1 MYIHIPCDFYKSNM
15 DILFIEFTSN
25 QNLSKEW
32 SKNLIKSTCDTYLR
46 VIQGEQNQNQ
56 NQKQKKTSILLVC
69 LNYFCL
75 GYVICSNEMR

>member
-46 VIQGEQNQNQ
+46 VIQEEQNQKHLVIANQ
-56 NQKQKKTSILLVC
+56 VRMFRSKRTLASKILK
-69 LNYFCL
+69 N
-75 GYVICSNEMR
+75 